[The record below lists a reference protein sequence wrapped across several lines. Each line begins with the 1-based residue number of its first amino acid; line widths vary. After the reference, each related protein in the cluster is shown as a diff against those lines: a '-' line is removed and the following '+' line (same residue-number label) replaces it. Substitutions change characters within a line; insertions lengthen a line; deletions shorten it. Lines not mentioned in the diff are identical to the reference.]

1 MDDQNLISPTC
12 DIDFKV
18 FVHSSQGGRKY
29 MEDSFAIS
37 YATHSP
43 SSSSSSNCH
52 KSNELASVKCTSNNT
67 PSIDSPINIDSSNL
81 NQSNNNNNNLHI
93 NGDNNIIIEKHLSYL
108 FAGIFDGHGGE
119 QAAKFTKK
127 VLLSNITS
135 SKDFWSGQDDLILKA
150 IKEGFVATHLAMIHE
165 VG

>member
-1 MDDQNLISPTC
+1 MDDHNLISPTC
-12 DIDFKV
+12 DIDFRV

-29 MEDSFAIS
+29 MEDSFTVS

-43 SSSSSSNCH
+43 AHQPSSNCH
-52 KSNELASVKCTSNNT
+52 NPSDDSTAKSISNPLGPQLTSSETSNPPNLPTSNN
-67 PSIDSPINIDSSNL
+67 DNL
-81 NQSNNNNNNLHI
+81 L
-93 NGDNNIIIEKHLSYL
+93 IESHLSYV

-135 SKDFWSGQDDLILKA
+135 SKDFWSGQDDLILKS
-150 IKEGFVATHLAMIHE
+150 IKEGFIATHLAMLHE
-165 VG
+165 VGKCH